1 MCYSKSPSSPLR
13 LNIIWK
19 WVQLRPDPA
28 MFTAVVIFITPLAIR
43 GCILHRFFN
52 FALLK
57 FSWIRWLFD
66 WKECFRKFSGDI
78 SDCTQIFQITR
89 HPAPVP
95 KYWKKI
101 TIKKAQWVTNISAGE
116 LKFSKWNTCNTYLH
130 FDIQNAWYMH
140 MYTYTCT
147 HTHIVCCFIYDIVM
161 LKCLSTIF

>member
-1 MCYSKSPSSPLR
+1 MIFWNSWFPIDTNGHKSPSSPLR

-57 FSWIRWLFD
+57 FSWIRWLFY

-78 SDCTQIFQITR
+78 SDCTKIFQILRPPT
-89 HPAPVP
+89 PVP
-95 KYWKKI
+95 KYWKKNYY
-101 TIKKAQWVTNISAGE
+101 KKSSVSNKYQLRWAKIF
-116 LKFSKWNTCNTYLH
+116 KMK
-130 FDIQNAWYMH
+130 YM
-140 MYTYTCT
+140 
-147 HTHIVCCFIYDIVM
+147 
-161 LKCLSTIF
+161 